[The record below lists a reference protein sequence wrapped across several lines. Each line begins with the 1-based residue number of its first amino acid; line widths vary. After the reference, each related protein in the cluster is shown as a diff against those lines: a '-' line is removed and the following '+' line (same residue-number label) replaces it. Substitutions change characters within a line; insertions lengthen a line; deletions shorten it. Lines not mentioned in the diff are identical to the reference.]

1 MNKLTQRLV
10 VVVLSLVG
18 THALAQTLAFELP
31 NKATQKCDL
40 VSRGEQ
46 VYFDVY
52 LGMPDY
58 IGVYYEGPLDGVT
71 SSGVPVSCNATI
83 SLRSRRHGLIAT
95 LETDSMTIGDSCEA
109 TRLKMSTPYYYR
121 PFGK

>member
-1 MNKLTQRLV
+1 MNKLTQRLAV
-10 VVVLSLVG
+10 LVLSLVG
-18 THALAQTLAFELP
+18 TQALAQTLAFDLP
-31 NKATQKCDL
+31 NKAAKQCDL

-46 VYFDVY
+46 VFFDVY

-71 SSGVPVSCNATI
+71 SSGVPVSCYATI
-83 SLRSRRHGLIAT
+83 SVTSRRHGLIAT

-109 TRLKMSTPYYYR
+109 TRLKMSTRYVYS
-121 PFGK
+121 PFGY